1 MEKKKLYATL
11 RELKFEEL
19 NSLQRFAEAGYFR
32 HREECQVFL
41 KYLLQFWPK
50 FEDPH
55 LEKTNAWSKLFPDQ
69 PYEDK
74 QWRYL
79 CSDTVKLVQSFWTV
93 EKLYQSG
100 NLPDLLLHESLS
112 ERNLEKNFQ
121 EINRQLEAHFTKTI
135 AHDTQYLKERLHWL
149 HANELHFER
158 SGQRRFDPT
167 IQLASDGLD
176 AYYFLQKLQY
186 ACAMLDR
193 QAILQGSYNIGISVE
208 WLKHLSDRNFFH
220 EPLIQLYYVIF
231 KALQEEEQEE
241 QHFYTLRKAIDGD
254 HNLGRSLRDVYLLA
268 INYCA
273 RKIRQGKSNYVQEA
287 LDLYRG
293 GLEKGLLLNG
303 KEISPWTFTNVVKL
317 SLRLQQFEEIE
328 RFIERYADCLP
339 SGLRDDALAFNQAEL
354 YYYTGR
360 IEEAQILLNQ
370 VSYSDLNYYLG
381 ARVLLAK
388 MYYESDATKSLLS
401 LLAAFTIFL
410 KRNRQISTALKQTYL
425 NFCDLLF
432 QLLRK
437 KPEQMA
443 ALREKVQQVQLLT
456 DRGWLL
462 EVLDKKEK
470 GSRN

>member
-1 MEKKKLYATL
+1 MEKKKLYTTL

-32 HREECQVFL
+32 HRVECQVFL

-50 FEDPH
+50 FEDSI
-55 LEKTNAWSKLFPDQ
+55 LEKENAWINLFPDQ
-69 PYEDK
+69 SFDDK

-79 CSDTVKLVQSFWTV
+79 CSDTLKLVQSFWTI

-112 ERNLEKNFQ
+112 ERNLDKNFQ

-149 HANELHFER
+149 HINELHFER

-167 IQLASDGLD
+167 LQWASDGLD

-193 QAILQGSYNIGISVE
+193 QAILQGSYDIGISAE
-208 WLKHLSDRNFFH
+208 WLKHLIDRNFFG
-220 EPLIQLYYVIF
+220 EPLIQLYYVIL
-231 KALQEEEQEE
+231 KALQEEQEE
-241 QHFYTLRKAIDGD
+241 QHFYTLRKAIDED
-254 HNLGRSLRDVYLLA
+254 QSLGRSLRDVYLLA

-273 RKIRQGKSNYVQEA
+273 RKIRQGKSAYVQDA
-287 LDLYRG
+287 LNLYLG

-317 SLRLQQFEEIE
+317 SLRLQQFGEIE
-328 RFIERYADCLP
+328 RFIERYADRLP
-339 SGLRDDALAFNQAEL
+339 GNLRDDALAFNQAEL

-388 MYYESDATKSLLS
+388 MYYEADATKSLLS

-410 KRNRQISTALKQTYL
+410 QRNRQISGALKQTYL

-432 QLLRK
+432 QLLRR

-462 EVLDKKEK
+462 EVLAKKEK
-470 GSRN
+470 A

>member
-1 MEKKKLYATL
+1 MEKKKLYTSL
-11 RELKFEEL
+11 RSLKMEEL
-19 NSLQRFAEAGYFR
+19 NALQRFIEAGYFR
-32 HREECQVFL
+32 HREECRVLL
-41 KYLLQFWPK
+41 KYLLPFWPS
-50 FEDPH
+50 FDDPI
-55 LEKTNAWSKLFPDQ
+55 LEKSRIWSTLFPEQAFD
-69 PYEDK
+69 DK

-79 CSDTVKLVQSFWTV
+79 CSDTVKLLQAFWTI
-93 EKLYQSG
+93 EKLFQSEI
-100 NLPDLLLHESLS
+100 LSDLLLHECLS
-112 ERNLEKNFQ
+112 ERNLDKNFQ
-121 EINRQLEAHFTKTI
+121 EINRQLEAHFTKTT
-135 AHDTQYLKERLHWL
+135 ARDTQYLKERLHWL
-149 HANELHFER
+149 HTNELAFER
-158 SGQRRFDPT
+158 SGQRRFDPNL
-167 IQLASDGLD
+167 QWVSDGLD

-193 QAILQGSYNIGISVE
+193 QAILQGNYDTGISTE
-208 WLKHLSDRNFFH
+208 WLKHLADRNFFG
-220 EPLIQLYYVIF
+220 EPLIQLYCVIL
-231 KALQEEEQEE
+231 KALQEEEQ
-241 QHFYTLRKAIDGD
+241 HFYILRKAIDED
-254 HNLGRSLRDVYLLA
+254 QSLGRSLRDVYLLA

-287 LDLYRG
+287 LDLYIS

-328 RFIERYADCLP
+328 RFITRYADRLP
-339 SGLRDDALAFNQAEL
+339 SNLREDALAFNQAEL

-360 IEEAQILLNQ
+360 IEEAQSLLNL

-388 MYYESDATKSLLS
+388 LYYESGATKPLLS

-437 KPEQMA
+437 KPAQMA
-443 ALREKVQQVQLLT
+443 DLREKVQQVQLLT

-462 EVLDKKEK
+462 EVLEKKEK
-470 GSRN
+470 A